1 MQREIAED
9 IFLDEESETVA
20 LCIDRVSL
28 MLDMKEFFDLAKRL
42 DTALKELAA
51 ATASME
57 EAEEEVAEEAS
68 AEAEESEA
76 EEAAETPD
84 AE

>member
-1 MQREIAED
+1 MKMPREIAED

-42 DTALKELAA
+42 DTAIKELAA

-57 EAEEEVAEEAS
+57 EAEEEESLSDNIVQFKNYKLSDDEEFH
-68 AEAEESEA
+68 
-76 EEAAETPD
+76 
-84 AE
+84 

>member
-1 MQREIAED
+1 MKMPREIAED

-57 EAEEEVAEEAS
+57 EAEEEESLSDNIVQFKNYKLSDDEEFH
-68 AEAEESEA
+68 
-76 EEAAETPD
+76 
-84 AE
+84 

>member
-1 MQREIAED
+1 MPREIAED

-57 EAEEEVAEEAS
+57 EAEEEESLSDNIVQFKNYKLSDDEEFH
-68 AEAEESEA
+68 
-76 EEAAETPD
+76 
-84 AE
+84 